1 MNFNFKVRDWLVGLG
16 RRAALVG
23 PLAILSAAALAGCAA
38 EAHNSAA
45 PRAAAG
51 PRAASTEGGDA
62 QRLVALVD
70 YIAGDYKRAVQH
82 GTVLS
87 DFEYQE
93 QVRFAGDA
101 RAMAE
106 SLVGSGRAAEES
118 LVRHLAEIEA

>member
-23 PLAILSAAALAGCAA
+23 PLAVLLAGALAGCAA
-38 EAHNSAA
+38 EARSSAGA
-45 PRAAAG
+45 SLVDASLVGRPAAAS
-51 PRAASTEGGDA
+51 PEGGDA

-106 SLVGSGRAAEES
+106 SLVGPGRSAEEP
-118 LVRHLAEIEA
+118 